1 MPSITY
7 VRADGERRTLEA
19 RVGVSVMQVAVDERI
34 DGIVA
39 ECGGNAMC
47 ATCHVYVDPEWEAR
61 VPPITSDEDDMLDST
76 SSERRPSSR
85 LSCQMMMTPALDGL
99 VVHMPATQI

>member
-47 ATCHVYVDPEWEAR
+47 ATCHVYVDPQWEAR
-61 VPPITSDEDDMLDST
+61 VPPITPDEDDMLDST

-85 LSCQMMMTPALDGL
+85 LSCQLMMTAALDGL

>member
-61 VPPITSDEDDMLDST
+61 VPPITPDEDDMLDST

>member
-7 VRADGERRTLEA
+7 VRADGERRTVQA
-19 RVGVSVMQVAVDERI
+19 AAGASVMQVAIDQGI

-61 VPPITSDEDDMLDST
+61 VPPITPDEDDMLDST
-76 SSERRPSSR
+76 ASERRPSSR
-85 LSCQMMMTPALDGL
+85 LSCQMTLTPGLDGL
-99 VVHMPATQI
+99 VLHLPPTQI

>member
-1 MPSITY
+1 MPGITY

-85 LSCQMMMTPALDGL
+85 LSCQMMITPALDGL